1 MKDEPKLTIVL
12 NLIGIEYELRTLYLD
27 QLKIGILD
35 NGNQKKRSFGKLNT
49 ETLKLIV

>member
-27 QLKIGILD
+27 QLKLGILD
-35 NGNQKKRSFGKLNT
+35 NGNQQKRSFGKLNT